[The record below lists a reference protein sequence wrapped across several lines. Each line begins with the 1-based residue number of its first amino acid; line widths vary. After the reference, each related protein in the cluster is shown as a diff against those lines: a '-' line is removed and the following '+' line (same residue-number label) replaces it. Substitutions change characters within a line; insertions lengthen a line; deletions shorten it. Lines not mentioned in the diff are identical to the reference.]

1 MKPAPFEYHRP
12 ACLSETFDLLD
23 RYGEDARILA
33 GGQSLVPA
41 LNLRLATPRA
51 VIDINRIPHLD
62 ALRVTADGLVIGA
75 LVRQEALERSPL
87 VREHAPLIAA
97 ALPHVGH
104 SAIRARGTIG
114 GSLAH
119 ADPAAELPAC
129 AVALGATIRV
139 ARREGHRD
147 VSAEDF
153 FRGVYTTALAPGEIV
168 TEIRVP
174 HAAAGWRWGFQE
186 LARRHGDF
194 ALAGLAAGVR
204 VAGRGAAAGEPSGYE
219 EGRGAAAGEP
229 SGYEE
234 GRGAAAGE
242 PSGYEEGALAEARL
256 VFFGVGTRPV
266 RARRAEAAL
275 AGRRPDAET
284 LEAAGRAL
292 EGDLDP
298 PGDVHGSPALR
309 RHLARVL
316 LARVVRGLT
325 EART

>member
-12 ACLSETFDLLD
+12 ASLAETFDLLD
-23 RYGEDARILA
+23 RYGDDGRILA

-51 VIDINRIPHLD
+51 VIDINRIPDLD
-62 ALRVTADGLVIGA
+62 AIRVTGEGLVIGA

-97 ALPHVGH
+97 AVPHIGH

-114 GSLAH
+114 GSLAL

-129 AVALGATIRV
+129 AVALGATIR
-139 ARREGHRD
+139 ARRRGGSRD
-147 VSAEDF
+147 IAADDF
-153 FRGVYTTALAPGEIV
+153 FRGIYTTALAPGEIV
-168 TEIRVP
+168 TEIMLPRS
-174 HAAAGWRWGFQE
+174 AAGWRWGFEE

-194 ALAGLAAGVR
+194 ALAGLAAGVGVTEGSAA
-204 VAGRGAAAGEPSGYE
+204 VAGRGEAEASRADRGIEPSEYKE
-219 EGRGAAAGEP
+219 V
-229 SGYEE
+229 
-234 GRGAAAGE
+234 
-242 PSGYEEGALAEARL
+242 RL

-275 AGRRPDAET
+275 AGRHADAEA
-284 LEAAGRAL
+284 LAAAGRAL
-292 EGDLDP
+292 DGDLDP

-309 RHLARVL
+309 LHLARVL
-316 LARVVRGLT
+316 LSRVVGRLV
-325 EART
+325 EARS

>member
-12 ACLSETFDLLD
+12 VSLAETFDLLD
-23 RYGEDARILA
+23 RYGDDGRILA

-51 VIDINRIPHLD
+51 VIDINRVPDLD
-62 ALRVTADGLVIGA
+62 AVRVIGEGLVIGA

-87 VREHAPLIAA
+87 VRQRAPLIVAA
-97 ALPHVGH
+97 VPHVGH

-114 GSLAH
+114 GSLAL

-129 AVALGATIRV
+129 AVALGATIR
-139 ARREGHRD
+139 AGRRGGSRD
-147 VSAEDF
+147 VAADEF
-153 FRGVYTTALAPGEIV
+153 FRGIYATALAPGEIV
-168 TEIRVP
+168 TEIVVP
-174 HAAAGWRWGFQE
+174 RSAPGWRWGFDE

-194 ALAGLAAGVR
+194 ALAGLAAGIR
-204 VAGRGAAAGEPSGYE
+204 LAGRDAAVAGRGAAVAGRGAAEGEPSGYQ
-219 EGRGAAAGEP
+219 RGVVTEV
-229 SGYEE
+229 
-234 GRGAAAGE
+234 
-242 PSGYEEGALAEARL
+242 RL

-275 AGRRPDAET
+275 AGRPADAAT
-284 LEAAGRAL
+284 LAAAGRAL
-292 EGDLDP
+292 DGDLDP

-316 LARVVRGLT
+316 LSRVVGRLV
-325 EART
+325 EACS

>member
-1 MKPAPFEYHRP
+1 MKPVPFEYHRP
-12 ACLSETFDLLD
+12 ATLAETFDLLD
-23 RYGEDARILA
+23 RYGDDGRLLA

-41 LNLRLATPRA
+41 LNLRLAAPRA
-51 VIDINRIPHLD
+51 VIDINRIPDLD
-62 ALRVTADGLVIGA
+62 GIRLTGDGLVIGA
-75 LVRQEALERSPL
+75 LARQDALERSPL

-114 GSLAH
+114 GSLAL

-129 AVALGATIRV
+129 AVALGATIR
-139 ARREGHRD
+139 AGRRGGSRD
-147 VSAEDF
+147 IEAAEF

-168 TEIRVP
+168 TEILVP
-174 HAAAGWRWGFQE
+174 RAAAGWRWGFDE

-194 ALAGLAAGVR
+194 ALAGLAAGAAVT
-204 VAGRGAAAGEPSGYE
+204 AGAIAQP
-219 EGRGAAAGEP
+219 
-229 SGYEE
+229 
-234 GRGAAAGE
+234 
-242 PSGYEEGALAEARL
+242 RL

-275 AGRRPDAET
+275 ADRRVDAET
-284 LEAAGRAL
+284 LAAAGRAL
-292 EGDLDP
+292 DDDLDP

-316 LARVVRGLT
+316 LARVVRRLV
-325 EART
+325 EARS

>member
-12 ACLSETFDLLD
+12 ASLAETFDLLD
-23 RYGEDARILA
+23 RYGDDGRLLA

-51 VIDINRIPHLD
+51 VIDINRIPDLD
-62 ALRVTADGLVIGA
+62 AIRVTADGLVIGA
-75 LVRQEALERSPL
+75 LARQEALERSPL
-87 VREHAPLIAA
+87 VREHAPLIAL

-104 SAIRARGTIG
+104 GAIRARGTIG
-114 GSLAH
+114 GSLAL

-129 AVALGATIRV
+129 VVALGATIRV
-139 ARREGHRD
+139 GRRGGTRD
-147 VSAEDF
+147 VAADEF
-153 FRGVYTTALAPGEIV
+153 FRGIYTTALAPGEIV

-174 HAAAGWRWGFQE
+174 RAAAGWRWGFDE

-194 ALAGLAAGVR
+194 ALAGLAAG
-204 VAGRGAAAGEPSGYE
+204 ALAAGGLVTET
-219 EGRGAAAGEP
+219 
-229 SGYEE
+229 
-234 GRGAAAGE
+234 
-242 PSGYEEGALAEARL
+242 RL

-275 AGRRPDAET
+275 AGRRADAEA
-284 LEAAGRAL
+284 LAAAGRAL
-292 EGDLDP
+292 DGDLDP

-316 LARVVRGLT
+316 LSRVVGRLA
-325 EART
+325 EARA

>member
-1 MKPAPFEYHRP
+1 MKPVPFEYHRP
-12 ACLSETFDLLD
+12 ATLAETFDLLD
-23 RYGEDARILA
+23 RYGDDGRLLA

-41 LNLRLATPRA
+41 LNLRLAAPRA
-51 VIDINRIPHLD
+51 VIDINRIPDLD
-62 ALRVTADGLVIGA
+62 GIRLTGDGLVIGA
-75 LVRQEALERSPL
+75 LARQDALERSPL

-114 GSLAH
+114 GSLAL

-129 AVALGATIRV
+129 AVALGATIR
-139 ARREGHRD
+139 AGRRGGSRD
-147 VSAEDF
+147 IEAAEF

-168 TEIRVP
+168 TEILVP
-174 HAAAGWRWGFQE
+174 RAAAGWRWGFDE

-194 ALAGLAAGVR
+194 ALAGLAAGAAVT
-204 VAGRGAAAGEPSGYE
+204 AGAIVQP
-219 EGRGAAAGEP
+219 
-229 SGYEE
+229 
-234 GRGAAAGE
+234 
-242 PSGYEEGALAEARL
+242 RL

-275 AGRRPDAET
+275 ADRRVDAET
-284 LEAAGRAL
+284 LAAAGRAL
-292 EGDLDP
+292 DDDLDP

-316 LARVVRGLT
+316 LARVVRRLV
-325 EART
+325 EARS